1 MTEQPDKLVK
11 GSIFSIQKYSVHDG
25 PGIRTII
32 FLKGCN
38 LRCDWCSN
46 PESQSSHP
54 QLAYNPGKCLTI
66 SKCQR
71 CQGICPQD
79 ALSVDAEGKIVRD
92 AEACDDCLACV
103 KACPTR
109 ALNFYGYE
117 ITVDEALKKVE
128 EDDCFYTRSGGG
140 MTLSGG
146 EPLMQHRFA
155 LALLREARKR
165 SVDSCIETCGDVPWE
180 VLREAAS
187 LLKDI
192 LYDIKCIDSKKHKKF
207 TGVTNETILGNL
219 AKLKASFPDLPV
231 MVRTPVIPG
240 FNDTEEEIAAIVD
253 FLNDMPDIGYEL
265 LAYHR
270 MGEPKYAYLGRQYP
284 MGDCGNL
291 PEGRIEVLRDFARD
305 RRQRRRIAE
314 PVRPP
319 VDKLDTDPSGQC
331 RRRVGLA
338 QRRR

>member
-1 MTEQPDKLVK
+1 LTEQPDKLVK

-32 FLKGCN
+32 FLKGCS

-46 PESQSSHP
+46 PESQSSRP
-54 QLAYNPGKCLTI
+54 QLAYNPEKCLTI

-71 CQGICPQD
+71 CQGICTRD
-79 ALSVDAEGKIVRD
+79 ALCVDAGGKIVRD
-92 AEACDDCLACV
+92 TEACDDCLECV
-103 KACPTR
+103 KVCPTR

-128 EDDCFYTRSGGG
+128 EDDCFYSRSGGG

-146 EPLMQHRFA
+146 EPLTQPRFA

-165 SVDSCIETCGDVPWE
+165 SVDSCIETCGNVPWE
-180 VLREAAS
+180 VLRKAAP
-187 LLKDI
+187 LLNNI

-207 TGVTNETILGNL
+207 SGVSNETILGNL
-219 AKLKASFPDLPV
+219 TKLKASFPDLPV
-231 MVRTPVIPG
+231 RVRTAVIPG
-240 FNDTEEEIAAIVD
+240 FNDTEKEIAAIVD
-253 FLNDMPDIGYEL
+253 FLKDIPGIGYEL

-270 MGEPKYAYLGRQYP
+270 MGAPKYAYLGRQYP

-291 PEGRIEVLRDFARD
+291 PEGRIEALRKYVRG
-305 RRQRRRIAE
+305 RR
-314 PVRPP
+314 
-319 VDKLDTDPSGQC
+319 
-331 RRRVGLA
+331 
-338 QRRR
+338 